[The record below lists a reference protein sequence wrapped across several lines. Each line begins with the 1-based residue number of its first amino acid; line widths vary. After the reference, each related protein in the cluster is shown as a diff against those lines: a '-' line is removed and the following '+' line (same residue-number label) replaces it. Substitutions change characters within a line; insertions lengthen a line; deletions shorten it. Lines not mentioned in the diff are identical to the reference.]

1 MTNLNIFRRLNELET
16 ANLHLQVMLKS
27 TRADIDSL
35 KTIICRQTTQIA
47 VLQTEAMP
55 VPKPAAKPSPKPKT
69 KAVRTKAALN
79 SIRAKRSAYAR
90 AYYAKKKA
98 ERAAKD
104 AA

>member
-27 TRADIDSL
+27 ARAELAALRDAV
-35 KTIICRQTTQIA
+35 TILHNA
-47 VLQTEAMP
+47 VRPKPTP
-55 VPKPAAKPSPKPKT
+55 VPKPAAKPKT
-69 KAVRTKAALN
+69 VKTKAALN
-79 SIRAKRSAYAR
+79 SIRAKKSAYAR

>member
-16 ANLHLQVMLKS
+16 DNLYLRTLLKS

-35 KTIICRQTTQIA
+35 KNAAQVHHAQLAALT
-47 VLQTEAMP
+47 P
-55 VPKPAAKPSPKPKT
+55 KPKPAAKPSPKPSPKPKTVKT
-69 KAVRTKAALN
+69 KAMLN
-79 SIRAKRSAYAR
+79 STRAKKAAYAR